1 MAKQGGGVPPPVT
14 VSAWAPP
21 TDETQ
26 QKNWKHLKLHS
37 PATDG
42 DSSALLAATAR
53 AVEKKA
59 KKKDARARAGFSF
72 AIFSFMFVNTLLYN
86 VLAGMLGTSNRAG
99 LTITLW

>member
-14 VSAWAPP
+14 VSP

-26 QKNWKHLKLHS
+26 QKDWKQLKLHS
-37 PATDG
+37 MATDG
-42 DSSALLAATAR
+42 DSSADTLIKAG

-59 KKKDARARAGFSF
+59 KKKAARARAGFSF